1 MRTDSGEY
9 SRSKLFPVNF
19 LQLLRSSPFGFTL
32 VELLVVIAIIG
43 VLIALLLPAVQAA
56 REAARRSQC
65 INNLKQYGLAMQNYH
80 STYNVF
86 PPSRG
91 GPKSSDYSSATDLN
105 DVNTNHNCQWGPAM
119 FTLPFMEQ
127 TPRYDRLWSQK
138 TSDGRLPWPW
148 NNGTQTNVIADF
160 YSEPY
165 SAMLCPSDAGRS
177 YPGYTHNTATGVVY
191 PDRPHAT
198 KNYAVCIGDYIND
211 NRTMNAQRAML
222 LPLQENSMA
231 ACADGTSNTMLFSER
246 CTPAEE
252 GTRLVRGGMA
262 YGIANIATNPSNCFS
277 SLATGNSKEYGSS
290 VTLTYSETGAFC
302 FDGRAYTSTYSSI
315 LPPNSPSCSSSLNYG
330 YSLAA
335 ASSYHSGGVN
345 VAFVDCSVQFVSETI
360 DCGNVGWSPGGTS
373 ASPNATTAPQNESN
387 YGVWGA
393 MGTRKGGESKRF

>member
-1 MRTDSGEY
+1 M
-9 SRSKLFPVNF
+9 
-19 LQLLRSSPFGFTL
+19 
-32 VELLVVIAIIG
+32 VIAIIG

-86 PPSRG
+86 PPLRG
-91 GPKSSDYSSATDLN
+91 GPKSPEYTAGTADFDN
-105 DVNTNHNCQWGPAM
+105 VNTTHNCQWGPSM

-138 TSDGRLPWPW
+138 TNDGRLPWPW
-148 NNGTQTNVIADF
+148 NNGSLTNVIADF
-160 YSEPY
+160 YSAPFPT
-165 SAMLCPSDAGRS
+165 MICPSDAGRG
-177 YPGYTHNTATGVVY
+177 YAGYTHLTTGIDH

-198 KNYAVCIGDYIND
+198 KNYMACIGDYIND
-211 NRTMNAQRAML
+211 NRAMSANQRAML
-222 LPLQENSMA
+222 LPLQYNSMA

-252 GTRLVRGGMA
+252 GTRLVRGAMA
-262 YGIANIATNPSNCFS
+262 YGIANFATNPSNCFS
-277 SLATGNSKEYGSS
+277 SLAAGNSKEYDSS
-290 VTLTYSETGAFC
+290 VTLTHSETGAFC
-302 FDGRAYTSTYSSI
+302 FEGRAYTSTYSSI
-315 LPPNSPSCSSSLNYG
+315 LPPNSPSCSSSENHG

-335 ASSYHSGGVN
+335 ASSYHTGGVN

-360 DCGNVGWSPGGTS
+360 DCGNVGWSPGGTT
-373 ASPNATTAPQNESN
+373 AAPNATTAPQRESN

-393 MGTRKGGESKRF
+393 MGTHNGGEGKRL

>member
-1 MRTDSGEY
+1 MRTDSGKWSFFRRFFTKFFSS
-9 SRSKLFPVNF
+9 SRSS
-19 LQLLRSSPFGFTL
+19 RFGFTL

-91 GPKSSDYSSATDLN
+91 GPKSSEYSPGSTDLN

-119 FTLPFMEQ
+119 FVLPFMEQ
-127 TPRYDRLWSQK
+127 TSRYDRLWSQK
-138 TSDGRLPWPW
+138 TNDGRIPWPW
-148 NNGTQTNVIADF
+148 NNGSQTNVIADF
-160 YSEPY
+160 YSEPF
-165 SAMLCPSDAGRS
+165 STMLCPSDAGKG
-177 YPGYTHNTATGVVY
+177 YAGYTHGSTGID

-198 KNYAVCIGDYIND
+198 KNYMACIGDYIND
-211 NRTMNAQRAML
+211 NRAMSANQRAML
-222 LPLQENSMA
+222 VPLQYNSMA

-246 CTPAEE
+246 CTPSEE
-252 GTRLVRGGMA
+252 GTRLVRGGIA
-262 YGIANIATNPSNCFS
+262 FGIADIATNPSNCFS
-277 SLATGNSKEYGSS
+277 SLATGNSKEYDSS

-302 FDGRAYTSTYSSI
+302 FEGRPYTSTYSSI
-315 LPPNSPSCSSSLNYG
+315 LPPNSPSCSSNENYG

-345 VAFVDCSVQFVSETI
+345 VTFVDCSVQFVSETI
-360 DCGNVGWSPGGTS
+360 DCGNIGWSPGGTS
-373 ASPNATTAPQNESN
+373 TSPNATTAPQRESN

-393 MGTRKGGESKRF
+393 MGTRNGGESKR